1 MNGRFSLLSDSLSEP
16 YTQRRTL
23 HYRPAPRYLNRWG
36 AKMKKKRKI
45 VELSGEYEYEE
56 LYQAGEIDPDT
67 IYFIHSP
74 EDIPE
79 QRTIGFVMPQRRTP
93 SHRYWW
99 TIGAIIIATAIVSVA
114 KLYIGGC
121 RI

>member
-1 MNGRFSLLSDSLSEP
+1 
-16 YTQRRTL
+16 
-23 HYRPAPRYLNRWG
+23 
-36 AKMKKKRKI
+36 MKKKRKI

-56 LYQAGEIDPDT
+56 LFEAGEIDPDT

-74 EDIPE
+74 DGIPE
-79 QRTIGFVMPQRRTP
+79 QRTIGWVRIPQRRTP